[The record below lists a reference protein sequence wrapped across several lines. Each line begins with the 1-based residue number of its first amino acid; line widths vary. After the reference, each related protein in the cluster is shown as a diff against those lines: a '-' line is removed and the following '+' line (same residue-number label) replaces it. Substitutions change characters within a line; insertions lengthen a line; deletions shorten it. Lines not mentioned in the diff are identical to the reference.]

1 MFAFVFVALIALI
14 WLQLRLQFS
23 SARLGSAQRLR
34 LWIAFNLFWTSV
46 CSTLTC
52 QVRRRRRRCYK
63 SNSIKSLSACHVRS
77 LGPNYPTDLPVK
89 RNTFSATA
97 LPCPA
102 SGLRR
107 GAIDHTNDYYLSVVQ
122 ANELSKRE
130 GERERGR
137 GGERQRL
144 MI

>member
-23 SARLGSAQRLR
+23 SAQLSSARLGSASPALDCFQFILDFRLFY
-34 LWIAFNLFWTSV
+34 IDMPS
-46 CSTLTC
+46 
-52 QVRRRRRRCYK
+52 RRRRRRCYK

-89 RNTFSATA
+89 RNTFSATP

-130 GERERGR
+130 REGEGERDSG
-137 GGERQRL
+137 
-144 MI
+144 